1 MPDLAMLVKV
11 RSHLCVSVIWIVFPD
26 PGHTP
31 HSLLRIEQIVVFFFC
46 FKADQQ
52 PTTEN
57 KTSLANAMMKIHYA
71 TLY

>member
-31 HSLLRIEQIVVFFFC
+31 HSLLRIEQIVVFFFVL
-46 FKADQQ
+46 KLTNNQQ
-52 PTTEN
+52 QKTKPPWPTP
-57 KTSLANAMMKIHYA
+57 
-71 TLY
+71 